1 MMSVVLEL
9 NEVSKAYYSNE
20 QKLQVLDKLSLRVEA
35 AEMVALVAPS
45 GSGKSTLLHIAG
57 LLEQPDSGVVS
68 LHGRPCSTLS
78 NSARTAI
85 RGNDIGFVYQAHHLL
100 PEFTALENVM
110 MPQFIIG
117 RSADMAKNRAKKL
130 LRYLRVDDKIN
141 NRPSEMSGGQQQRVA
156 IARAVANAP
165 SILLADEPTG
175 NLDPQ
180 TSDYVFQIFS
190 LLVRQAGICA
200 IVATHNYNLA
210 KKMDKIITLKD
221 GKIVEL
227 KC

>member
-1 MMSVVLEL
+1 MSAVLEL
-9 NEVSKAYYSNE
+9 KEVSKAYYSNE
-20 QKLQVLDKLSLRVEA
+20 QKLQVLDKLSLRVDA

-68 LHGRPCSTLS
+68 LYGRPCSNLS

-117 RSADMAKNRAKKL
+117 RSVDLAKNRAKKL

-190 LLVRQAGICA
+190 LLVRQAGISA

>member
-1 MMSVVLEL
+1 MSPILEL
-9 NEVSKAYYSNE
+9 KNISKAYASSSQE
-20 QKLQVLDKLSLRVEA
+20 LLVLDNLSFSIGSG
-35 AEMVALVAPS
+35 EMVALVAPS
-45 GSGKSTLLHIAG
+45 GSGKSTFLHIAG
-57 LLEQPDSGVVS
+57 LLEQPDSGTV
-68 LHGRPCSTLS
+68 LLYGKACSNLP
-78 NSARTAI
+78 NKARTAI
-85 RGNDIGFVYQAHHLL
+85 RGKDIGFVYQAHHLL

-117 RSADMAKNRAKKL
+117 RPVASAQNRAKKL
-130 LRYLRVDDKIN
+130 LRYLRVDDKMN

-175 NLDPQ
+175 NLDPH
-180 TSDYVFQIFS
+180 TSNYVFQIFS

-210 KKMDKIITLKD
+210 KKMDRIITLEN
-221 GKIVEL
+221 GRVVEL
-227 KC
+227 NC